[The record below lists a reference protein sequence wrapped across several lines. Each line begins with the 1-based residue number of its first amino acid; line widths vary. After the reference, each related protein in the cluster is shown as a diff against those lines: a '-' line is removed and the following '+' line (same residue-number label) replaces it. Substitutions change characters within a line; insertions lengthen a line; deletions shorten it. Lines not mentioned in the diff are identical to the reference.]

1 MPGAA
6 LLPLGQTNHRRPVVA
21 LDQHEGQIEAG
32 RQHRGDQKHRQ
43 IPQPDTRR
51 HRQEAQQHDRLMHQ
65 LGLAHRLGDLVPC
78 VQRRVEQRRFIG
90 GHVVLPSPHPQQFVQ
105 FQLKAALTEPGML
118 HVRAVAHAAVV
129 APAHQQPHD
138 KMIGDRAA
146 GDPHRQEQPPL
157 KPRIQR
163 QHDRRQQQADSG
175 DPFHHPRHQN
185 TSFTSGTGSFRSILA
200 HPPGI
205 VHPLFTG
212 GQTAAARAIMPVYRK
227 KAKP

>member
-90 GHVVLPSPHPQQFVQ
+90 GHVVLPSPHPQQIVQ
-105 FQLKAALTEPGML
+105 FGLKGPLTEPGML

-146 GDPHRQEQPPL
+146 GDPHRQEQPISN
-157 KPRIQR
+157 R
-163 QHDRRQQQADSG
+163 AYSA
-175 DPFHHPRHQN
+175 
-185 TSFTSGTGSFRSILA
+185 SMTGVSSRL
-200 HPPGI
+200 
-205 VHPLFTG
+205 
-212 GQTAAARAIMPVYRK
+212 TAAIHFITRGIKTLPSRPEPDPSV
-227 KAKP
+227 PF